1 MSRLLL
7 LSTAA
12 LALTACAEAV
22 PESPRI
28 GTPNPASTY
37 CVEQGGRL
45 EIRKTEGGETGYCRL
60 PDGRVVEEWEFFR
73 ANHPA

>member
-7 LSTAA
+7 LSVAA
-12 LALTACAEAV
+12 LALTACVETQA
-22 PESPRI
+22 ESPRI
-28 GTPNPASTY
+28 GMPNPASTY
-37 CVEQGGRL
+37 CVEQNGRL

-60 PDGRVVEEWEFFR
+60 PDGRIVEEWEYFR